1 MSVHSQGVAMPAAN
15 HTLLIQ
21 LLLKEFTQGLR
32 KRDIV
37 QFMGDSVSDP
47 DALLDAMREDRLIEY
62 SERSFRWTLLRH
74 PLIRDCALTGEAET
88 LPSAESCLALL
99 ARGEKLAACSMLHAY
114 LQKLIAEPAMHG
126 VSVCLDL
133 LIGQLRSCPWESM
146 DTADLRK
153 YLELLLNVQGDA
165 FTLGVRMSFAHSLS
179 SVAYSVA
186 EILGDERTRALINI
200 MDGCL
205 RYHSSQGDPR
215 GIDRLLDEGLAS
227 IEALGDVDIETQIK
241 YFLSFLYYAKGD
253 LKSCYASFDAA
264 QEHLPVVASQYFNSL
279 YPIYLALASNRLNQY
294 AQSIGVCTGM
304 LREARRNKER
314 YKELWLTA
322 ILAVQFLQIGA
333 NAKGLRLLSQIQDC
347 TDADSSPKFY
357 LWVWRA
363 LALYHGNVGNLAAS
377 HRIMTECMQ
386 VRIRLGMGKFT
397 YSAEWLLE
405 LLERYQKR
413 GLPPIPEYELEREV
427 ERVLACQDRHLH
439 GMAFR
444 IKARLAPKKDL
455 EQRMYL
461 LQCSREAFLEC
472 GNRREAAR
480 SSLLLA
486 LCCRKLGR
494 MDEAGELRRDAR
506 AVLMETTLRPARRLS
521 HLAPWQGLVYALSVK
536 DSLERCFSNIR
547 QIDLKLSAEAYI
559 GQMLNA
565 IQRELG
571 AESAMLCRLQR
582 DGSPQFMAGC
592 NTSAHECAHWRI
604 VESMRTLD
612 RQNGQEWLFTPSND
626 SILLALRIDNSQK
639 EPLFLFLE
647 STHVAGAFASL
658 TGADIRPLLDVLKN
672 ELDDLFRLESRH
684 REKHKPRGIEY
695 VIQESDR
702 LEYDDSPGYQRIIEQ
717 AKHAA
722 QTDAPILIMGET
734 GVGKEVLAQQIHQ
747 FSGRPGMF
755 VPVHPASTPESL
767 FESEFFGY
775 EKGAFTGAHKQKIGF
790 FELADNGT
798 FFIDEL
804 AEIPMSF
811 QVKLLRVLQD
821 HSFTRVGGIRYIK
834 SNFRLVAATNKNLWQ
849 EVQEGRF
856 REDLYYRV
864 SVIPITIPPLRKRQQ
879 DIPRLL
885 DMFVQQF
892 CTRYGR
898 KVPPLTEDIIAQCT
912 RYSWPGNIREMRN
925 IVERAVILNT
935 GGPLRMSLSENEE
948 VQPSPVKNDCA
959 DLFADLPTLEELSV
973 RYMRY
978 VLERTGGKVIG
989 PDGAESILGV
999 KRSTLYTK
1007 LRKYGLK

>member
-1 MSVHSQGVAMPAAN
+1 MQTERK
-15 HTLLIQ
+15 TLLIQ
-21 LLLKEFTQGLR
+21 LLLKEFPQGLR
-32 KRDIV
+32 TKDIIQFFGQSIENTEELLEMMRDGQLV
-37 QFMGDSVSDP
+37 
-47 DALLDAMREDRLIEY
+47 EY
-62 SERSFRWTLLRH
+62 SSISFRWTLLRH
-74 PLIRDCALTGEAET
+74 PRTQDCRRLDTGADT
-88 LPSAESCLALL
+88 PSAERCLFLL
-99 ARGEKLAACSMLHAY
+99 ACSEKLSACLQLHAY
-114 LQKLIAEPAMHG
+114 LQKLIALPALHG
-126 VSVCLDL
+126 VSVCLDI
-133 LIGQLRSCPWESM
+133 LIGHLRNCPYESM
-146 DTADLRK
+146 DTPTLRK

-165 FTLGVRMSFAHSLS
+165 FSLGVRMRFAHSLS
-179 SVAYSVA
+179 SVSYAVA
-186 EILGDERTRALINI
+186 EMLGDERTRALITI

-205 RYHSSQGDPR
+205 RYHSSKGDSR

-253 LKSCYASFDAA
+253 FKSCYASFDAA
-264 QEHLPVVASQYFNSL
+264 QEHLHVAACQYFNSL

-304 LREARRNKER
+304 LREAKRNRER

-333 NAKGLRLLSQIQDC
+333 NDKGLRLLSEIQDC
-347 TDADSSPKFY
+347 TDAESSPKFY

-363 LALYHGNVGNLAAS
+363 LALYHANTGNLAAS

-386 VRIRLGMGKFT
+386 VRIRLGLGKFT
-397 YSAEWLLE
+397 YSAEWILE

-413 GLPPIPEYELEREV
+413 GLSPIPEYELEREV
-427 ERVLACQDRHLH
+427 ERVLASQDRHLH

-444 IKARLAPKKDL
+444 IKARLVPRKDL
-455 EQRMYL
+455 EQRAYL

-480 SSLLLA
+480 SALLLA
-486 LCCRKLGR
+486 QYQR
-494 MDEAGELRRDAR
+494 EAGRREEAEALRAIAR
-506 AVLMETTLRPARRLS
+506 NVLLETTLRPARLLS
-521 HLAPWQGLVYALSVK
+521 HLAPWQGLVYARSVK
-536 DSLERCFSNIR
+536 DSLARCFALIR
-547 QIDLKLSAEAYI
+547 QIDLKLSAEAYTS
-559 GQMLNA
+559 QMLNA

-571 AESAMLCRLQR
+571 AESAMLCRLER

-592 NTSAHECAHWRI
+592 KASAHDCAHWRFG
-604 VESMRTLD
+604 ESMRTLTRMKD
-612 RQNGQEWLFTPSND
+612 QEWLLTPSHD
-626 SILLALRIDNSQK
+626 TVMLCLRIDNSQK

-647 STHVAGAFASL
+647 SAYVAGAFASL
-658 TGADIRPLLDVLKN
+658 AGTDIRALLNVLKS

-684 REKHKPRGIEY
+684 KEAQKPHVIEY
-695 VIQESDR
+695 ALQQSDR
-702 LEYDDSPGYQRIIEQ
+702 LEYDDSPGYVRILEQ
-717 AKHAA
+717 ARHAA
-722 QTDAPILIMGET
+722 QTDAPILILGET
-734 GVGKEVLAQQIHQ
+734 GVGKEVLARQIHE
-747 FSGRPGMF
+747 FSGRSGMF
-755 VPVHPASTPESL
+755 VPVHPASTPENL

-775 EKGAFTGAHKQKIGF
+775 EKGAFTGAHKQKVGF

-811 QVKLLRVLQD
+811 QIKLLRVLQD
-821 HSFTRVGGIRYIK
+821 HSFTRVGGIRYIT

-856 REDLYYRV
+856 REDLYYRL
-864 SVIPITIPPLRKRQQ
+864 SVIPITIPPLRKRQH

-885 DMFVQQF
+885 NMFLQQF

-898 KVPPLTEDIIAQCT
+898 KLPPLTEDIISQCT
-912 RYSWPGNIREMRN
+912 NYSWPGNIREMRN

-935 GGPLRMSLSENEE
+935 GGPLKISLSEHEDTHAPQE
-948 VQPSPVKNDCA
+948 KNDCSE
-959 DLFADLPTLEELSV
+959 LFADLPTLEELSV

-978 VLERTGGKVIG
+978 VLEKTKGKVIG
-989 PDGAESILGV
+989 PDGAERILGV
-999 KRSTLYTK
+999 KRSTLYAK